1 MRDSDLWIDDGAGQ
15 QLNLALLR
23 DARRAPTAEYS
34 DLELAIALARLLNE
48 QFLRYGTDSTH
59 EITDPESREAMRT
72 LVALADRLGASFTP
86 PYRDLSGFRAYWTSH
101 GGYGSWAARR
111 TMVSDLFSPLIEE
124 LERQE
129 EAVLRGDLA
138 DPISARHATGWLT
151 VDLEIGELRRHFHN
165 ARTPQDYRNIGN
177 DVVAVLEALSAA
189 AYDPARHLFPGES
202 EPPLAQTK
210 NRLTRIVE
218 VDSEPEGSDELA
230 RLARATVEMA
240 QAVKHNAAGSRNRA
254 GVAADAVIQLANI
267 IRRIQSGGPLEG

>member
-138 DPISARHATGWLT
+138 DPISARHATDWL
-151 VDLEIGELRRHFHN
+151 
-165 ARTPQDYRNIGN
+165 
-177 DVVAVLEALSAA
+177 
-189 AYDPARHLFPGES
+189 HLVTWATS
-202 EPPLAQTK
+202 EQ
-210 NRLTRIVE
+210 RLTT
-218 VDSEPEGSDELA
+218 GSAGAAERLSSRRQLISSAYRQLA
-230 RLARATVEMA
+230 RPPDSIVHEEGNPALLMA
-240 QAVKHNAAGSRNRA
+240 S
-254 GVAADAVIQLANI
+254 
-267 IRRIQSGGPLEG
+267 

>member
-1 MRDSDLWIDDGAGQ
+1 MTGA
-15 QLNLALLR
+15 
-23 DARRAPTAEYS
+23 
-34 DLELAIALARLLNE
+34 
-48 QFLRYGTDSTH
+48 
-59 EITDPESREAMRT
+59 
-72 LVALADRLGASFTP
+72 
-86 PYRDLSGFRAYWTSH
+86 
-101 GGYGSWAARR
+101 
-111 TMVSDLFSPLIEE
+111 
-124 LERQE
+124 
-129 EAVLRGDLA
+129 
-138 DPISARHATGWLT
+138 
-151 VDLEIGELRRHFHN
+151 GELRRHFHN